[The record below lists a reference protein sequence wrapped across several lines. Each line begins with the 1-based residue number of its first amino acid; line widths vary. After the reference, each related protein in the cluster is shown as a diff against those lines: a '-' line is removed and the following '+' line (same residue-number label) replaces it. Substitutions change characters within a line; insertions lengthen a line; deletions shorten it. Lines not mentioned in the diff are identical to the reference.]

1 MSGWLPDS
9 AQILQKIRNGVGED
23 CDRREEECDQK
34 QRQKLL
40 KQIAEGTGNE
50 ETEAGLKWLN
60 ERRTAREKRRE
71 LRELMEQI
79 IIY

>member
-1 MSGWLPDS
+1 MPGFMPDLKH
-9 AQILQKIRNGVGED
+9 ILQEIQDIVSEE

-50 ETEAGLKWLN
+50 ETEAGLKYLN

-71 LRELMEQI
+71 LRELMDQI